1 MASSRHLLSTTTI
14 FHNIHR
20 TISSKSSLS
29 HTLSSYTPITL
40 PLSTTTTKPYPF
52 QSFKLSYSAAASTAS
67 SIDEFPEI
75 VSETVDSDSHPWPE
89 WVLFLD
95 KLKSKGY
102 FNQSLLG
109 EGDAVTAN
117 VNPRADLN
125 LLKTGCLSFARERFD
140 ICKSL
145 SREDIETVVKYGCPS
160 VNRKTVNSAKRLR
173 AFVKLNE
180 RDVCG
185 DCGLRGSCDR
195 AYMVLK
201 DSEADARTVDIMRML
216 LVYAV
221 DPSAEK
227 PNGWE
232 YVETSARK
240 LLSELI
246 ELSETTLDPA
256 LLKPVVKPTQRRG
269 SREHV
274 GRHERREHVGK
285 HEGRERVVNLEKRQ
299 NIEMKKGDWIC
310 SKCDFL
316 NFSRNIQCHRCNEDG
331 PKQVSVDDV
340 EMKKGDWNC
349 PKCEFMNFSKN
360 KSCLRCQGSRPKR
373 ELLPGE
379 WECPSCD
386 FMNFRKNAT
395 CYKCRCDRPKDN
407 GKEYEDQIWNSPR

>member
-1 MASSRHLLSTTTI
+1 MASSRHLLSATTI
-14 FHNIHR
+14 FHNIHK
-20 TISSKSSLS
+20 TLSSKSSLS
-29 HTLSSYTPITL
+29 NTLYYTPITL
-40 PLSTTTTKPYPF
+40 PLSTTTTTKPYPPF
-52 QSFKLSYSAAASTAS
+52 QSFKICYSAAA
-67 SIDEFPEI
+67 SIDEFPETGN
-75 VSETVDSDSHPWPE
+75 ETVDSDSHPWPE
-89 WVLFLD
+89 WVHFID

-109 EGDAVTAN
+109 EGDVVTVN

-125 LLKTGCLSFARERFD
+125 ILKTACLSFARERFD

-180 RDVCG
+180 RDVCS

-195 AYMVLK
+195 AYMILK

-216 LVYAV
+216 LVYAL
-221 DPSAEK
+221 DPSPEK

-256 LLKPVVKPTQRRG
+256 LLKPVVKPTR
-269 SREHV
+269 
-274 GRHERREHVGK
+274 K
-285 HEGRERVVNLEKRQ
+285 HEGRELVVNLERRQ
-299 NIEMKKGDWIC
+299 NIEMKKGDWMC
-310 SKCDFL
+310 SKCNFI
-316 NFSRNIQCHRCNEDG
+316 NFSRNIRCHQCKEDG
-331 PKQVSVDDV
+331 PKRGSVDDV
-340 EMKKGDWNC
+340 EMKKGDWTC
-349 PKCEFMNFSKN
+349 SKCEFMNFARN
-360 KSCLRCQGSRPKR
+360 KSCLRCQGPRPKR

-379 WECPSCD
+379 WECSSCD
-386 FMNFRKNAT
+386 FMNFRKNTT
-395 CYKCRCDRPKDN
+395 CYKCHCDRPKDN
-407 GKEYEDQIWNSPR
+407 EKEYEDQIWNSPR